1 MQDPTNIELT
11 PEILERNRKLVAQ
24 APAMIK
30 RNRELIA
37 QLLEVADLPP
47 APTRGDDPAASART
61 RRSRVAAREQRTR
74 ADIVRS
80 R

>member
-47 APTRGDDPAASART
+47 APTGDDPAASART